1 MGGAVFETE
10 SERLVREGISKGIS
24 QANADTITRMLK
36 KGKTPQEIHNL
47 LDYPMEEIEKITR
60 KLQTV

>member
-1 MGGAVFETE
+1 MGGVVFETE
-10 SERLVREGISKGIS
+10 SERLIREGIS

-36 KGKTPQEIHNL
+36 KGKTPQEIHDL
-47 LDYPMEEIEKITR
+47 LDYPMEEIEQVTR